1 MINFT
6 ILLFKFIDDYELI
19 ETEVYRRAEIDRKL
33 FSKIRCGQ
41 VPSKKTI
48 IKLCLSIG
56 LTLEESELLLMKA
69 GYGDIYF
76 DSKEKAEQAIEVVGK
91 DRIKKYYLRVE

>member
-1 MINFT
+1 MIDFT
-6 ILLFKFIDDYELI
+6 ILFFKFIDDYKLI
-19 ETEVYRRAEIDRKL
+19 ETDVYKRAEIDRKL

-41 VPSKKTI
+41 VPGKKTI

-69 GYGDIYF
+69 GYALSDCIEFDI
-76 DSKEKAEQAIEVVGK
+76 KAVDAIKNK
-91 DRIKKYYLRVE
+91 DINFIYEEEI